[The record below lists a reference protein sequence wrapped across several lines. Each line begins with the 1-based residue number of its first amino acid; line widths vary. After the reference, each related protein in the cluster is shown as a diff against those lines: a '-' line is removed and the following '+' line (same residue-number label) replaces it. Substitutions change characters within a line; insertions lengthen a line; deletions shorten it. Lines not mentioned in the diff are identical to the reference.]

1 MSGNGTQSEEQAC
14 DAFVA
19 WLDRRVVAAGR
30 GDGLDR
36 LEVAPSG
43 TFWLGRIA
51 CEDEVRKG
59 AADERSE
66 RLDPCAIGIRLRPAA
81 APSWSM
87 TVTVRARA
95 WVKDPRDGPD
105 PDRRWWRSDLV
116 EEVV

>member
-1 MSGNGTQSEEQAC
+1 MTGAGAQSQESAQQ
-14 DAFVA
+14 AFVA

-43 TFWLGRIA
+43 TFWLGRLA

-59 AADERSE
+59 ASNERSE
-66 RLDPCAIGIRLRPAA
+66 RLDPCAIGIRLRPVA

-87 TVTVRARA
+87 AVTVRARA
-95 WVKDPRDGPD
+95 WVKDPKDGPD
-105 PDRRWWRSDLV
+105 P
-116 EEVV
+116 E

>member
-1 MSGNGTQSEEQAC
+1 MSGIDAQSKEQAC
-14 DAFVA
+14 EAFVA
-19 WLDRRVVAAGR
+19 WLDRRVMAAGR

-59 AADERSE
+59 TGGERSE
-66 RLDPCAIGIRLRPAA
+66 RLDPCAIGIRLRPGT
-81 APSWSM
+81 APPWSM

-95 WVKDPRDGPD
+95 WVQDAKGGPE
-105 PDRRWWRSDLV
+105 PQ
-116 EEVV
+116 